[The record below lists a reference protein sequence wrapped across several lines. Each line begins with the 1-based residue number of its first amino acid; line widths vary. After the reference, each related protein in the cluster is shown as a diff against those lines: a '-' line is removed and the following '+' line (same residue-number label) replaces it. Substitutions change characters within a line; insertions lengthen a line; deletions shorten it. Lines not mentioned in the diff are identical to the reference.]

1 MARGY
6 SISVRRG
13 VESLRRHLASA
24 WYRSALYQWRLGG
37 TRATQVLLVP
47 HDPWP
52 GDSEVGKAIL
62 RGAFSFRNDKIW
74 RGEELPLEPHDFA
87 WLRDLRATGSDA
99 GRRLGRELMSDWI
112 DRFGRFHHHGWRADI
127 AAERLINWLS
137 QYDYFCR
144 GAEDRFRDRVLQSV
158 HRQAKHLANVTRKTT
173 RGARRVRA
181 AKGLI
186 YVGACLPSAHARL
199 FKGLTLLEH
208 EIEHRIHADGGV
220 AERCPTLQHDILR
233 DLIDVR
239 SVLASSHQDA
249 SPVVQG
255 AIDRAAPMLRGM
267 RLGDG
272 ALAVF
277 NGSFEEQDWQID
289 MTLNQ
294 SGSTGNPPEHPP
306 HTGFQRVIAGRT
318 MVVMDTGMPPAPG
331 HDDLAH
337 AGLLSFEM
345 SAGRSR
351 LIVNCGSYWK
361 RNSDWA
367 FAGRIS
373 AAHSTLVVAN
383 RNSSQLHRNGGLGR
397 RPARIDADRK
407 DLHGAIL
414 IEGSHD
420 GYAPAFGVVHRRRIY
435 VSANGE
441 DVRGQDILSRPEQS
455 RRNADTEFAVRFHL
469 HPDVSIDSMSIWE
482 KGGRIIDFSRPGAGS
497 WQFHTESG
505 VTIGVEDSFYQGMR
519 NERQRTRQIVLSGE
533 YRGAEPR
540 SVRWAIRRR

>member
-13 VESLRRHLASA
+13 VESLRLRLAGA
-24 WYRSALYQWRLGG
+24 WYRNALYQWRLGG

-62 RGAFSFRNDKIW
+62 RGAFSFRNDRIW

-112 DRFGRFHHHGWRADI
+112 DRFGRYHHHGWRADI

-158 HRQAKHLANVTRKTT
+158 HRQAKHLSNVTRKTT

-199 FKGLTLLEH
+199 FRGLTLLEH

-220 AERCPTLQHDILR
+220 AERCPTLQHEILR

-397 RPARIDADRK
+397 RPAKVDADRK
-407 DLHGAIL
+407 DLQGAIL

-420 GYAPAFGVVHRRRIY
+420 GYAPAFAVVHRRRLY

-455 RRNADTEFAVRFHL
+455 HRNADVEFAVRFHL

>member
-1 MARGY
+1 M
-6 SISVRRG
+6 
-13 VESLRRHLASA
+13 HLASA

-62 RGAFSFRNDKIW
+62 RGAFNFRNDKIW

-220 AERCPTLQHDILR
+220 AERCPTLQHEILR

-272 ALAVF
+272 GLAVF

-318 MVVMDTGMPPAPG
+318 MVVMDTGVPPAPG

-397 RPARIDADRK
+397 RPAKVDADRK

-414 IEGSHD
+414 IEGSHN
-420 GYAPAFGVVHRRRIY
+420 GYAPAFDVLHRRRIY

-455 RRNADTEFAVRFHL
+455 RRHADTEFAVRFHL

-482 KGGRIIDFSRPGAGS
+482 KGGRIIDFSRQGAGS

-540 SVRWAIRRR
+540 SVRWTIRRR

>member
-13 VESLRRHLASA
+13 VESLRIRLAGA
-24 WYRSALYQWRLGG
+24 WYRSAFYQWRLGG

-62 RGAFSFRNDKIW
+62 RGAFNFRNDRIW

-112 DRFGRFHHHGWRADI
+112 DRFGRYHHHGWRADI

-199 FKGLTLLEH
+199 FRGLALLEH

-220 AERCPTLQHDILR
+220 AERCPTLQHEILR

-272 ALAVF
+272 GLAVF

-318 MVVMDTGMPPAPG
+318 MIVMDTGMPPAPG

-337 AGLLSFEM
+337 AGLLGFEM
-345 SAGRSR
+345 SAGRVR

-397 RPARIDADRK
+397 RPAKVDADRK
-407 DLHGAIL
+407 DLQGAIL

-420 GYAPAFGVVHRRRIY
+420 GYAPAFAVVHRRRIY

-455 RRNADTEFAVRFHL
+455 RRNADVEFAVRFHL